1 MASVGSSGGRSP
13 VASAADT
20 ESALSLAAASSVAAP
35 PAVVPSLRHLAVIP
49 DGNRRWAEDKG
60 LPSLEG
66 HRRGCERTLELLDR
80 CRTDT
85 GIEVVT
91 LWTTSVENLRRP
103 RVEVN
108 QGLPVIAAFVG
119 HLASLGQWR
128 IGFLGNLD
136 LLPPPVTEELR
147 DYAHRSSTVRGPLV
161 NFAIAYSGQEEIIRA
176 VRRLLESRTADG
188 NPLSEGA
195 PVDAV
200 ELARHLD
207 TAGQPDPDLV
217 IRTSGETRLS
227 GFMPWQTLHSE
238 LYFSPLLW
246 PDFDESAL
254 AEALEDYRSRRQ
266 RRGL

>member
-13 VASAADT
+13 VASAAEAD
-20 ESALSLAAASSVAAP
+20 SALSFAAGASLADP

-85 GIEVVT
+85 GIEVLT
-91 LWTTSVENLRRP
+91 LWTTSVENLSRSRA
-103 RVEVN
+103 EVD
-108 QGLPVIAAFVG
+108 QGLPVIAEFVG
-119 HLASLGQWR
+119 HIASLEQWR
-128 IGFLGNLD
+128 IGFLGDLD
-136 LLPPPVTEELR
+136 LLPLPMAAELR
-147 DYAHRSSTVRGPLV
+147 DHAHRSSTVQGPLV
-161 NFAIAYSGQEEIIRA
+161 NFAIAYSGQDEITRA
-176 VRRLLESRTADG
+176 VRRLLDSRISDG
-188 NPLSEGA
+188 HLFPGQEPLSAGQ
-195 PVDAV
+195 
-200 ELARHLD
+200 LARHLD
-207 TAGQPDPDLV
+207 TAGLPDPDLV

-238 LYFSPLLW
+238 LYFSPVLW
-246 PDFDESAL
+246 PDFDASAL
-254 AEALEDYRSRRQ
+254 DEALEDYRGRRQ